1 MIVNKQREL
10 HMKMIIA
17 TAALVTLIASPVL
30 AQSVDKQT
38 NVRARAQTTQTA
50 PQFGRTETGQRH
62 STSPA
67 YDVYDAAGHYVGSDP
82 DSRIRQN
89 LVNDGSSTD

>member
-1 MIVNKQREL
+1 MGVNKQREL
-10 HMKMIIA
+10 HMKMFLA

-50 PQFGRTETGQRH
+50 PQFGRMETGQRH

-67 YDVYDAAGHYVGSDP
+67 YDVYDGAGHYVGSDP
-82 DSRIRQN
+82 DPRIRQN
-89 LVNDGSSTD
+89 LLNDNSSSD